1 MGPETDLVNDALDTI
16 GEDPIGNLFDAS
28 DARALIC
35 RRHYDRVRLRVM
47 RASEWNSLVGRAT
60 LAQITLPDEVRGEWH
75 FAYALPPN
83 CVKVRR
89 IVGENVTAYASD
101 FSPMKITFRVE
112 GKILFC
118 DETSCRIVYTK
129 DQPITPL
136 FDAGLYD
143 AIVSLLSSRLAAAL
157 PRNNA
162 LRKELR
168 AEFEADLNEAL
179 GADEDEGRDMVH
191 TNRLR
196 AVRF

>member
-47 RASEWNSLVGRAT
+47 RGSEWNSLTQRAT
-60 LAQITLPDEVRGEWH
+60 LAQIVVPPEVLGEWH
-75 FAYALPPN
+75 AAYALPPD
-83 CVKVRR
+83 CCKVRR

-101 FSPMKITFRVE
+101 FSPQKIPFRIE
-112 GKILFC
+112 GKILLC

-129 DQPITPL
+129 DQPVTPL

-157 PRNNA
+157 PRDES
-162 LRKELR
+162 LRKDLR
-168 AEFEADLNEAL
+168 LEYEADLKEAL
-179 GADEDEGRDMVH
+179 GADEDEGRDMIH

-196 AVRF
+196 SVRF